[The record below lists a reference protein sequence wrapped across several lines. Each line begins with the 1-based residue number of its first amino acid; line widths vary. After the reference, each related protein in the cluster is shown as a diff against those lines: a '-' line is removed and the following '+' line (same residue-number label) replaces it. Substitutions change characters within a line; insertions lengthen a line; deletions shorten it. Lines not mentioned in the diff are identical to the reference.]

1 LTRPLSV
8 TRWLAL
14 DALENGHIVE
24 LLVTCVEF
32 QPGRAS
38 ASRADDGA
46 LIRANVGRERHVV
59 EAGQGGFCR
68 SNASA
73 CASHWAA
80 ISRKRRSNSSP
91 IGRLLASAR
100 ACCAFARSSA
110 GVSAGGGSFGMV
122 GERTAKRK
130 NCTFA
135 RHKPILTGSVMMD
148 GGNRKRFERAR
159 HGKSDTLGASA
170 TDPANPP
177 GGSQSIR
184 SSHNPLH

>member
-1 LTRPLSV
+1 
-8 TRWLAL
+8 
-14 DALENGHIVE
+14 
-24 LLVTCVEF
+24 
-32 QPGRAS
+32 
-38 ASRADDGA
+38 
-46 LIRANVGRERHVV
+46 VV

-80 ISRKRRSNSSP
+80 ISRKRRSNLSP

-130 NCTFA
+130 GTVQ
-135 RHKPILTGSVMMD
+135 RMGGDETGLRSVGSLTGWGIADAMGIAVGCD
-148 GGNRKRFERAR
+148 RG
-159 HGKSDTLGASA
+159 
-170 TDPANPP
+170 
-177 GGSQSIR
+177 
-184 SSHNPLH
+184 